1 MPQKSVDNSYKSY
14 EPKKTLGTLDA
25 VALIVGIVIGAGVF
39 KTPSLVALHTNSDII
54 FLLTWLLGGAVSL
67 IGALSYA
74 ELCAAYPHT
83 GGDYHFLYRAY
94 GRPLAFLFAWT
105 RMVVIQTGSI
115 ALLAFIFGD
124 YATQFYAIGPYSQGI
139 YALAIVII
147 LTFINVLG
155 LTFGATA
162 QKLFTL
168 LEVGG
173 ILLIICVGLFFTPS
187 SGTSSLPLQSN
198 SSLSSS
204 LGMAMVFVLL
214 TFGGWNEAAYISAE
228 LKTGAT
234 GIAKALIW
242 SILIITLV
250 YVLVN
255 YTYIHVLGH
264 ERMAS
269 SEAVAADLMR
279 LVWGEQAAKLIGL
292 LVAISALTSAN
303 ATIITGARSN
313 YALGQDFASFK
324 GLGQWNHRTSSPVR
338 AMLIQGLIAVV
349 LVVLGLLTRKGF
361 ETIVDYTA
369 PVFWFFFLLIG
380 IAVFVLRKKDPQT
393 PRPFKVPFYPV
404 LPALFCISS
413 LLLLYSSL
421 VYTGIGAL
429 VGVLV
434 VLLGFI
440 VFVFL
445 RR

>member
-1 MPQKSVDNSYKSY
+1 MPKELVNSSSKSFK
-14 EPKKTLGTLDA
+14 PQKTLGTVDA

-39 KTPSLVALHTNSDII
+39 KTPSLVALNTGNDLL
-54 FLLTWLLGGAVSL
+54 FLLTWLLGGCVSL
-67 IGALSYA
+67 IGALNYA
-74 ELCAAYPHT
+74 ELCATYPHT

-124 YATQFYAIGPYSQGI
+124 YASQFYRIGAYSEGI
-139 YALAIVII
+139 YALAIVVI
-147 LTFINVLG
+147 LTFINIMG
-155 LTFGATA
+155 ITFGATA

-168 LEVGG
+168 LEVSG
-173 ILLIICVGLFFTPS
+173 ILLIIIVGLFFTPS
-187 SGTSSLPLQSN
+187 AEAPPLQTRIAP
-198 SSLSSS
+198 SSS

-228 LKTGAT
+228 LKTGAK
-234 GIAKALIW
+234 GMAKAMIW

-250 YVLVN
+250 YLMIN

-264 ERMAS
+264 ERMAAS
-269 SEAVAADLMR
+269 SAVAADLMR
-279 LVWGEQAAKLIGL
+279 LVWGEKAAKFIGL

-313 YALGQDFASFK
+313 YALGQDFPIFK
-324 GLGQWNHRTSSPVR
+324 GMSQWNHRTSSPIT
-338 AMLIQGLIAVV
+338 ALLIQGLIAII
-349 LVVLGLLTRKGF
+349 LIGLGLLTRKGF

-380 IAVFVLRKKDPQT
+380 LAVFILRKKDPDRL
-393 PRPFKVPFYPV
+393 RPFKVPFYPI
-404 LPALFCISS
+404 LPALFCLSS
-413 LLLLYSSL
+413 ALLLYSSL
-421 VYTGIGAL
+421 AYTGIGAL
-429 VGVLV
+429 FGVMILLIGFV
-434 VLLGFI
+434 VFI
-440 VFVFL
+440 FL